1 MLRKLEQPDS
11 GDTVGDKESKSEI
24 ETNSSFVSENKQSKS
39 HSLGGVND

>member
-1 MLRKLEQPDS
+1 MKHSTYINNLHV
-11 GDTVGDKESKSEI
+11 GMVTVGDKSEI